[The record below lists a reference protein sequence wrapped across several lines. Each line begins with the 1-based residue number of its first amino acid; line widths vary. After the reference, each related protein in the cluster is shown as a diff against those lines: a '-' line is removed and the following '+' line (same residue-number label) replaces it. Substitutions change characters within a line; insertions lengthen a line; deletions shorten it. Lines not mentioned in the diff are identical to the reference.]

1 MIENDINIGNGFSMR
16 INFNLKGIGG
26 KKSQI
31 WLSTTI
37 NKERARVYTGLLIEP
52 QFWVKTTR
60 SQVGERAIEGGI
72 LGKVQNDYNRKINK
86 ELQKI
91 IGYCKEYGVKVSE
104 SNLVDEAVKHS
115 KRNFEDFMN
124 CRIRGKEALV
134 RKTPTNFVNAYIE
147 RKARMVNKDT
157 QRTIVSGTI
166 YNHNN
171 ALRRLVKFCEDR
183 HCGFVWELFN
193 SRLEENLTAWM
204 IEKGYSAN
212 TISSQFSIMKVWLTE
227 AELEGLITDKS
238 FHRYATKVHDVDN
251 IYLTE
256 DEIRRIYDIDFS
268 DEAVDGQIDNKSTI
282 EVTRDLFV
290 VACWTGLRFGD
301 WKDLSKADLRD
312 DVMVITTRKTNKT
325 VTIPLHPLVKEIIRK
340 YDGRLP
346 TGIDKTHTLKHIR
359 KCGELAGVNEEVSLT
374 RVVGGKTCTRRE
386 PKFNFIMNHTARRAF
401 ATNMYLKDIQSI
413 SIMAIT
419 GHKTE
424 ANFLKYI
431 KVSASEHA
439 AIVAKGFTK

>member
-1 MIENDINIGNGFSMR
+1 MIDNDINIGSGFVMR

-26 KKSQI
+26 QRSQI

-52 QFWVKTTR
+52 QYWLKKSR
-60 SQVGERAIEGGI
+60 GEVGECAMVGGN
-72 LGKVQNDYNRKINK
+72 LGSVQDKNNRKVNK

-91 IGYCKEYGVKVSE
+91 IGYCKEYGVKVSQ
-104 SNLVDEAVKHS
+104 SHLMDETMEHS
-115 KRNFEDFMN
+115 KRNFEGFMT
-124 CRIRGKEALV
+124 CKIRGTEALV
-134 RKTPTNFVNAYIE
+134 RKNPSSFVNAYIE
-147 RKARMVNKDT
+147 RKARMVNKGT

-171 ALRRLVKFCEDR
+171 ALNRLVRFCEDSR
-183 HCGFVWELFN
+183 CNLVWELFN

-204 IEKGYSAN
+204 IKKGYSAN
-212 TISSQFSIMKVWLTE
+212 TISAQFSIMKVWLVE
-227 AELEGLITDKS
+227 AELDGLLTDKY
-238 FHRYATKVHDVDN
+238 FHRYTTKVHDVDN

-256 DEIRRIYDIDFS
+256 DEIQRIYNIDFS
-268 DEAVDGQIDNKSTI
+268 DEAISHLIDCKSTI
-282 EVTRDLFV
+282 EQTRDLFV

-312 DVMVITTRKTNKT
+312 DTMTITTSKTNKR
-325 VTIPLHPLVKEIIRK
+325 VVIPLHPLVKEIIRK
-340 YDGRLP
+340 YNGQLP
-346 TGIDKTHTLKHIR
+346 IGIDKTHTLTHIR
-359 KCGELAGVNEEVSLT
+359 KCGELAGINEEISLS
-374 RVVGGKTCTRRE
+374 RVVGGETRTRRE

-401 ATNMYLKDIQSI
+401 ATNMYLKGVPSI

-419 GHKTE
+419 GHTTE

-431 KVSASEHA
+431 KISASEHA
-439 AIVAKGFTK
+439 AIVAKAFG